1 MDTDLTPLAKGEDQR
16 GLASVVGNLC
26 NSVRNALIFLVIR
39 ENMSKRSTVGSS
51 E

>member
-16 GLASVVGNLC
+16 GLASVVGDLS
-26 NSVRNALIFLVIR
+26 NSVRDALIFLVIR
-39 ENMSKRSTVGSS
+39 ENISKRSTVATS